1 MKATDQLKRAALMKT
16 MDYLLEDPEHN
27 VTTIMDMLDKVAP
40 ANLFPSQ
47 RQAFRTAIDA
57 KNNWHQLIMNILD
70 LNPQVR
76 DRLVK
81 NLVVD
86 GNIMAWPQQEK
97 MRHEHHCNIPWAI
110 LLDPTSACNLHCT
123 GCWAA
128 EYGHKLNLSYEEID
142 DIINQGVALGVHIY
156 IYTGGEP
163 LVRKHD
169 LIRLCKAHPD
179 CSFLCF
185 TNATLI
191 DEDFCQDLLRVSNFV
206 PAISAE
212 GSREATDAR
221 RGEGTYD
228 KVAAAMELLR
238 SHGLPFGVSTCVTG
252 ANAES
257 VCSEEFVDW
266 MIGQGA
272 LFCWMFTYMPVGAG
286 APTDLMLDVAQR
298 ERMYHFVRRMRE
310 EKPLF
315 ILDFQNDGEFVGGCI
330 AGGRRY
336 LHINA
341 AGDVEPCVFVHYSNA
356 NIREKSLLECL
367 QSPIFM
373 QYHDGQPFND
383 NLLRPCPML
392 ENPDALERMVRE
404 SGAHCTDLQEQ
415 ESAEHLCGKCRT
427 FADEWAP
434 VAERMW
440 NNPADPRH
448 PYRVDITANMADTDK
463 EKFTAQGRTFE
474 KMTE

>member
-1 MKATDQLKRAALMKT
+1 MGCRKCPTAREALYAYGRGGQLVDAQVASGFHQRADTSAHRGRCQLRQIFQWQ
-16 MDYLLEDPEHN
+16 LGIEHHP
-27 VTTIMDMLDKVAP
+27 LAE
-40 ANLFPSQ
+40 
-47 RQAFRTAIDA
+47 QAQDA
-57 KNNWHQLIMNILD
+57 RAEI
-70 LNPQVR
+70 
-76 DRLVK
+76 
-81 NLVVD
+81 
-86 GNIMAWPQQEK
+86 
-97 MRHEHHCNIPWAI
+97 RHEHQCNIPWAI
-110 LLDPTSACNLHCT
+110 LLDPTNACNLHCT

-128 EYGHKLNLSYEEID
+128 EYGHKLNLDYEEID
-142 DIINQGVALGVHIY
+142 DIINQGVALGLHIY

-169 LIRLCKAHPD
+169 LIRLCEAHPD
-179 CSFLCF
+179 CSFLRF

-191 DEDFCQDLLRVSNFV
+191 DEDFRQDLLRVSNFV
-206 PAISAE
+206 AAISAE

-228 KVAAAMELLR
+228 KVAAAMELLC
-238 SHGLPFGVSTCVTG
+238 SHDLPFGVSTCVTS

-266 MIGQGA
+266 MIEQGA

-286 APTDLMLDVAQR
+286 A
-298 ERMYHFVRRMRE
+298 
-310 EKPLF
+310 
-315 ILDFQNDGEFVGGCI
+315 
-330 AGGRRY
+330 
-336 LHINA
+336 
-341 AGDVEPCVFVHYSNA
+341 
-356 NIREKSLLECL
+356 
-367 QSPIFM
+367 
-373 QYHDGQPFND
+373 
-383 NLLRPCPML
+383 
-392 ENPDALERMVRE
+392 
-404 SGAHCTDLQEQ
+404 HCTDLQKQ

-448 PYRVDITANMADTDK
+448 PYRADITANMADTDK

>member
-57 KNNWHQLIMNILD
+57 KNNWYQLIMNILD

-238 SHGLPFGVSTCVTG
+238 SHGLPFGVSTCVTS

>member
-57 KNNWHQLIMNILD
+57 KNNWYQLIMNILD

-97 MRHEHHCNIPWAI
+97 MRHEHQCNIPWAI

-128 EYGHKLNLSYEEID
+128 EYGHKLNLGYEEID

-169 LIRLCKAHPD
+169 LIRLCEAHPD

-238 SHGLPFGVSTCVTG
+238 SHGLPFGVSTCVTS

-257 VCSEEFVDW
+257 GCSEEFVDW
-266 MIGQGA
+266 MIEQGA

-404 SGAHCTDLQEQ
+404 SSAHCTDLQEQ

-427 FADEWAP
+427 FADEWEP

-448 PYRVDITANMADTDK
+448 PYRTDITANMADTDK

>member
-16 MDYLLEDPEHN
+16 MDYLLENPEHN

-40 ANLFPSQ
+40 ADLFPSQ

-57 KNNWHQLIMNILD
+57 KNNWYQLIMNILD

-97 MRHEHHCNIPWAI
+97 MRHEHQCNIPWAI

-128 EYGHKLNLSYEEID
+128 EYGHKLNLGYEEID

-169 LIRLCKAHPD
+169 LIRLCEAHPD

-238 SHGLPFGVSTCVTG
+238 SHGLPFGVSTCVTS
-252 ANAES
+252 ANAEN

-266 MIGQGA
+266 MIEQDA

-298 ERMYHFVRRMRE
+298 KRMYHFVRHMRE

-448 PYRVDITANMADTDK
+448 PYRADITANMADTDK